1 MRKESFWVLCLAA
14 MLLVSCKWNANNSA
28 TENAESSPLT
38 FDSVALHLSKSLIEG
53 QEFPHYDI
61 VCKTIVATDSTDAA
75 RNFNAAICQM
85 IYNRTDQSPESL
97 LQQRADS
104 VAADFSKDLLEFFD
118 PDEED
123 AAGRFNYSY
132 EMVGRLVANAL
143 EGYGVYEVML
153 SSYQGGA
160 HGSYYFQYRN
170 IRLADGVAMLKDDVF
185 KPNSED
191 AVRELLMQELL
202 KTNECKSVEELQEKT
217 GITMLGDVYIN
228 DDNFQLQA
236 DGVLFSYNIYEIAPY
251 SSGAVF
257 VKLTY
262 DQLKPFLQEL

>member
-1 MRKESFWVLCLAA
+1 MCLAA
-14 MLLVSCKWNANNSA
+14 VLLASCKWNAKETA
-28 TENAESSPLT
+28 GEEAEGIALT
-38 FDSVALHLSKSLIEG
+38 FDSVSVRLDKSLIEG
-53 QEFPHYDI
+53 QEFPRYEI
-61 VCKTIVATDSTDAA
+61 VCKTVVATDSSEAA
-75 RNFNAAICQM
+75 QNFNAAICQM
-85 IYNRTDQSPESL
+85 LYNRTDQTPASL

-123 AAGRFNYSY
+123 AAGRFHYTY
-132 EMVGRLVANAL
+132 EMEGRLAANAR
-143 EGYGVYEVML
+143 EGYAVYEVLL

-160 HGSYYFQYRN
+160 HGSYYYQFRN
-170 IRLADGVAMLKDDVF
+170 IRLADGKAMLKDDVF
-185 KPNSED
+185 KPISED
-191 AVRELLMQELL
+191 AIRDLLMQELL